1 MTANTANTENVT
13 YRMFESPYAQNPP
26 VNMEGKKIITAYKI
40 YENSNLEIARGRL
53 SRPWMDDTSDKFA
66 YRCLPLNIANMHGWA
81 FHLKKQIVV
90 EWNGKPGIDAIKIID
105 QEENNQVVSSHF
117 GSGILTFSIDHLFK
131 TPENYSL
138 YITGAPNH
146 FIPGAHAL
154 TGVYESD
161 WAPYSFTMNWKLT
174 DPHRKI
180 IFNLDDPI
188 CFIFPVQR
196 ELIED
201 FVFEVRDLNSIPE
214 LGAAYDEFKESRNNF
229 IESIKNKTNKDSW
242 QRNYFQGKMPS
253 GSKCPVHNHKTKLSL
268 NFEEK

>member
-1 MTANTANTENVT
+1 MTANTENVT
-13 YRMFESPYAQNPP
+13 YRMFENPAAQMLP
-26 VNMEGKKIITAYKI
+26 EGSENKKIITAYKM
-40 YENSNLEIARGRL
+40 YENSNVEIARGKL
-53 SRPWMDDTSDKFA
+53 TRPWMDDTSDKFA

-81 FHLKKQIVV
+81 IYLKKSVVV
-90 EWNGKPGIDAIKIID
+90 EWNGKPGIDGIKIID
-105 QEENNQVVSSHF
+105 QEENKNLVSSHF
-117 GSGILTFSIDHLFK
+117 GSGIVTFYVDHLFK

-146 FIPGAHAL
+146 IIPGAHAL

-180 IFNLDDPI
+180 IFNVDDPI

-196 ELIED
+196 ELIEE
-201 FVFEVRDLNSIPE
+201 FVFEVRDLSSNPE
-214 LGAAYDEFKESRNNF
+214 LDTAYKEFNDSRNSF
-229 IESIKNKTNKDSW
+229 LESIAQGTNKDTW